1 MTAPDLFW
9 ISGPWRGR
17 LAISTRPRGGDWLED
32 EVQGWKRAGVDVVV
46 SLLEPTEEE
55 ALQLGEEA
63 QLTES
68 KGLRFVH
75 FPIPDRGVPDSPAV
89 AVALLREL
97 VFDLEQGKQ
106 VAIHCRQGIGRSG
119 LIAAGALVMAGVPAE
134 IALHA
139 VSSARGL
146 ATPETPE
153 QRSWVERLPA
163 DQHVKV

>member
-1 MTAPDLFW
+1 VTAPDLFW

-17 LAISTRPRGGDWLED
+17 LAISTLPRGGDWLED

-46 SLLEPTEEE
+46 SLLEPAEEE
-55 ALQLGEEA
+55 ALQLREEE
-63 QLTES
+63 QVTES

-106 VAIHCRQGIGRSG
+106 IAVHCRQGIGRSG
-119 LIAAGALVMAGVPAE
+119 LIAAGALVMTGVPAE
-134 IALHA
+134 TALQT
-139 VSSARGL
+139 VSAARGL
-146 ATPETPE
+146 TIPETPE
-153 QRSWVERLPA
+153 QRRWVERLPA
-163 DQHVKV
+163 DQHVNV